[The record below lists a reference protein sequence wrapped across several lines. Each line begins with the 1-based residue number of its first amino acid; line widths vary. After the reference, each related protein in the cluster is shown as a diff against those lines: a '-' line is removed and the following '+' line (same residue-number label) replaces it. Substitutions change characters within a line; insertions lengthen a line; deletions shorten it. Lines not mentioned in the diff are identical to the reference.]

1 MVLAVITLPIS
12 GRQVAKMVK
21 TGSTAGVSLV
31 LERLNFQG
39 VINVVEAGP
48 SNLYSI
54 NRDHVAY
61 PAIEALT
68 DLRGKLYAR
77 MAAEVETWAI
87 HPISVAIFGSA
98 ARGDGDV
105 NSDIDILIVPRED
118 LVWDSQLSEFS
129 SSVRKWSGNRASLI
143 QASPSQ
149 LIEMVGRKEPI
160 VASLQM
166 DARYIWGPNIMNSL
180 MDQKLWQLNL
190 VGVSNAESQKR
201 RPALLMLRNYGWG
214 QAGRCAHPTDFIE
227 RHRSIRSD
235 QYF

>member
-1 MVLAVITLPIS
+1 MDLTTPARAVIPALDAEVLMVLAGITLPIS
-12 GRQVAKMVK
+12 GRQVARMVK

-31 LERLNFQG
+31 LERLNSQG
-39 VINVVEAGP
+39 VINVIEAGP

-77 MAAEVETWAI
+77 MAANVESWVM

-105 NSDIDILIVPRED
+105 NSDIDILIVPPED
-118 LVWDSQLSEFS
+118 FQGEESFQDVWDSQLSEFS
-129 SSVRKWSGNRASLI
+129 SWVRKWSGNRASLI
-143 QASPSQ
+143 QASQSQ
-149 LIEMVGRKEPI
+149 LIEMVRRKEPI

-166 DARYIWGPNIMNSL
+166 DARYIWGSNIMNSL
-180 MDQKLWQLNL
+180 MDQK
-190 VGVSNAESQKR
+190 
-201 RPALLMLRNYGWG
+201 
-214 QAGRCAHPTDFIE
+214 
-227 RHRSIRSD
+227 
-235 QYF
+235 